1 MFDRIGALLTKEFKQ
16 VFRDP
21 RMKVVIFISPLIQI
35 IMFGY
40 AANKD
45 ITYVPTAIYDKDNTV
60 ESRDLIRKFT
70 YSKYFVPERYISTD
84 REQSE
89 VLDSGDTSVVIRI
102 DRGFGRD
109 LKGRK
114 GAAFQLA
121 YDGSDSNTAMVIMGY
136 ANTIIEDYQYQ
147 LMAEDADS
155 RGLISSAQVIA
166 KQSYDSRST
175 PTKKKAKPMVGKDK
189 SAIDLA
195 TASYTI
201 DMPKVD
207 LRDRAWFNGNLISR
221 DYYLPGVVATIV
233 TMMCL
238 ILSAMAIVK
247 EKEIGT
253 MEQLIVSPIKPIE
266 LILGKLIPFGIIS
279 AIQVIIITA
288 TGVLWFGIP
297 LRGSV
302 PLLLFAS
309 CIYLIAILGI
319 GLFISTIS
327 QTQQEA
333 MMSIFLFYMPTILLS
348 GFAYPI
354 DNMPQIVQYATLF
367 NPMRYFLVIIRGIFL
382 KAIGFQTLWPYML
395 VLAVMGLVII
405 ILSSLRFRNRLG

>member
-1 MFDRIGALLTKEFKQ
+1 MFDRIGALLIKEFKQ

-45 ITYVPTAIYDKDNTV
+45 ITYVPTAVYDKDNTV
-60 ESRDLIRKFT
+60 ESRELLRKFT
-70 YSKYFVPERYISTD
+70 YSKYFVPEHFISTD
-84 REQSE
+84 REE
-89 VLDSGDTSVVIRI
+89 NWMLDSGDVSLVIRI
-102 DRGFGRD
+102 DRGYGRD
-109 LKGRK
+109 LKGRR
-114 GAAFQLA
+114 GGAFQLA
-121 YDGSDSNTAMVIMGY
+121 YDGSDSNTAMIVMGY
-136 ANTIIEDYQYQ
+136 ANTIVEDYQYQ
-147 LMAEDADS
+147 LMTEDADK
-155 RGLISSAQVIA
+155 RGLLSTAQIVA
-166 KQSYDSRST
+166 KQSSQMPPGSN
-175 PTKKKAKPMVGKDK
+175 KAKSKTMVGKDK
-189 SAIDLA
+189 NTADLA
-195 TASYTI
+195 MASYTI

-221 DYYLPGVVATIV
+221 NYYLPGVVATIV

-253 MEQLIVSPIKPIE
+253 MEQLIVSPIRPIE

-279 AIQVIIITA
+279 VIQVILITA
-288 TGVLWFGIP
+288 VGVLWFNIP
-297 LRGSV
+297 LRGSL
-302 PLLLFAS
+302 PLLLFSS
-309 CIYLIAILGI
+309 CIYLVAILGV

-354 DNMPQIVQYATLF
+354 DNMPMVIQYATLF
-367 NPMRYFLVIIRGIFL
+367 NPMRYFLVVIRGIFL
-382 KAIGFQTLWPYML
+382 KGIGFQSLWSYLL
-395 VLAVMGLVII
+395 VLAVMGITII
-405 ILSSLRFRNRLG
+405 TSSALRFRNRLG